1 MAKGKCPSGQFE
13 KIKLLHQ
20 GNKAELW
27 LVMEKKTQKI
37 YLQRELKGDP
47 SLYQQLQQLDAEGVP
62 RVRAISQQNGR
73 LCIVEEYLQG
83 QNLEEYCL
91 ANGRL
96 SEDQVCDIALEVCRI
111 LERLHAHQIVHRDIK
126 PANIFMTDDGR
137 IRLIDFD
144 AARIQKEDTTRDT
157 VCRGTR
163 HFAAPEQYGSAQTDG
178 RSDIYALGVTM
189 RVLLGGDDYEG
200 GLSAILIKCTEYDA
214 KRRFQT
220 VPELIQAL
228 LGRAWPIGHWAVY
241 YHIYELR
248 TFLLKCGIVLQLLSL
263 LDWAGWREPLA
274 LLLHLVIILPLC
286 AWRFQR
292 QKKGLRSLQDR
303 LTFLSDHPVI
313 SLWQKLRWWLGYT
326 VFWLIGLPIFI
337 GGLGITYR
345 SAPEIA
351 CLYLSLLLPPFLAY
365 FTLRWRLLRE
375 QFKE

>member
-27 LVMEKKTQKI
+27 LVMEKKTKKV

-62 RVRAISQQNGR
+62 RIRAISQQNGR

-189 RVLLGGDDYEG
+189 RVLLGGDD
-200 GLSAILIKCTEYDA
+200 
-214 KRRFQT
+214 
-220 VPELIQAL
+220 
-228 LGRAWPIGHWAVY
+228 
-241 YHIYELR
+241 
-248 TFLLKCGIVLQLLSL
+248 
-263 LDWAGWREPLA
+263 
-274 LLLHLVIILPLC
+274 
-286 AWRFQR
+286 
-292 QKKGLRSLQDR
+292 
-303 LTFLSDHPVI
+303 
-313 SLWQKLRWWLGYT
+313 
-326 VFWLIGLPIFI
+326 
-337 GGLGITYR
+337 
-345 SAPEIA
+345 
-351 CLYLSLLLPPFLAY
+351 
-365 FTLRWRLLRE
+365 
-375 QFKE
+375 